1 MYQIFMY
8 IILFIYNF
16 ALGNRDV
23 SLFLSMN
30 SGHKRQALF
39 PLCEEALEKY
49 ESLSYVNTV
58 IIVIA

>member
-1 MYQIFMY
+1 MY

-30 SGHKRQALF
+30 SEHKRQALF
-39 PLCEEALEKY
+39 PLCEEALEKN